1 LDEVFHV
8 PNVRKKLVST
18 SLLDQNGFTLV
29 VGFNKTVVSVF
40 KFYVGKCYLL
50 NDLYKLS
57 IMLSF
62 NATLHFSSLFIANIG
77 CCDSCHGRH
86 GYVNFNTIKKII
98 HSNLIPKSHINNKK
112 RKI

>member
-1 LDEVFHV
+1 M
-8 PNVRKKLVST
+8 PS
-18 SLLDQNGFTLV
+18 S
-29 VGFNKTVVSVF
+29 S
-40 KFYVGKCYLL
+40 
-50 NDLYKLS
+50 
-57 IMLSF
+57 
-62 NATLHFSSLFIANIG
+62 ATLHFSSLFIANIG